1 MNFESRYSEELE
13 AARAAARKAGKV
25 IDRYRRKGADIDG
38 RKKSYNDIVT
48 EADIE
53 AQREVVEVLRAR
65 FPADAIKAEENS
77 LSEDHSDRVWVID
90 PIDGTTNF
98 FHDLDYFC
106 VSIGLRIGSEHI
118 LGVIHSPETGRD
130 ISYIGLKGE
139 GAYRLDGIGDSTGER
154 LSTSRDGMQGS
165 LFSCYVRDGESEK
178 RKVQME
184 IIEELASR
192 EMIHRAEGSAALDI
206 ASIAEG
212 LTEVF
217 VDYQSEWDYA
227 AGKAILEE
235 AGGELDVLETET
247 DQVLAVASSGEF
259 HDEIRE
265 LVEDALERF

>member
-1 MNFESRYSEELE
+1 
-13 AARAAARKAGKV
+13 
-25 IDRYRRKGADIDG
+25 
-38 RKKSYNDIVT
+38 
-48 EADIE
+48 
-53 AQREVVEVLRAR
+53 
-65 FPADAIKAEENS
+65 
-77 LSEDHSDRVWVID
+77 
-90 PIDGTTNF
+90 
-98 FHDLDYFC
+98 

>member
-1 MNFESRYSEELE
+1 MKFESRYSDELE
-13 AARAAARKAGKV
+13 AAQEAARKAGKV

-53 AQREVVEVLRAR
+53 AQRKVVEVLRTR

-77 LSEDHSDRVWVID
+77 LAEDHSDRVWVVD

-98 FHDLDYFC
+98 FHGLESFC
-106 VSIGLRIGSEHI
+106 VSIGLRIGSENV
-118 LGVIHSPETGRD
+118 LGVIHAPETGRD
-130 ISYIGLKGE
+130 VSYIGLKGD
-139 GAYRLDGIGDSTGER
+139 GAYRLDDIEDSTGER
-154 LSTSRDGMQGS
+154 LSASRQEMQGS
-165 LFSCYVRDGESEK
+165 LFTCYVRDGESEK
-178 RKVQME
+178 REVQIA

-192 EMIHRAEGSAALDI
+192 EMVHRARGSAALDI
-206 ASIAEG
+206 AGIAEG
-212 LTEVF
+212 KTEVL
-217 VDYQSEWDYA
+217 VDYLGEWDYA

-235 AGGELDVLETET
+235 AGGELDALETDT

-259 HDEIRE
+259 HDEVRE